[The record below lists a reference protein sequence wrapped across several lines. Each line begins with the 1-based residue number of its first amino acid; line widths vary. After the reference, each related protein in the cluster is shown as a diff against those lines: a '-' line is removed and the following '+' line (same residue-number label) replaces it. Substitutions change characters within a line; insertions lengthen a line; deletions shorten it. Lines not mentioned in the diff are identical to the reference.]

1 MKNKKF
7 ITKLFI
13 AVLAAVM
20 MIFATTAV
28 CAYDDAECINDPSVQ
43 QTAYDYY
50 DDYYDD
56 YYENNSS
63 YRMRTNWGRAIGTS
77 VLVSVIGS
85 VVVVAFVFGRYKF
98 HGRTEPYPY
107 NRKAPLELTGSEDI
121 LIDTQIRRERIERDR
136 R

>member
-28 CAYDDAECINDPSVQ
+28 CAYDDAECINNPSVQ
-43 QTAYDYY
+43 QTAY
-50 DDYYDD
+50 D

-98 HGRTEPYPY
+98 HGRTEPYQY

>member
-20 MIFATTAV
+20 MIFVTTAV

-50 DDYYDD
+50 D
-56 YYENNSS
+56 ENNSS

>member
-1 MKNKKF
+1 
-7 ITKLFI
+7 
-13 AVLAAVM
+13 
-20 MIFATTAV
+20 MIFVTTAV

-50 DDYYDD
+50 
-56 YYENNSS
+56 ENNSS
-63 YRMRTNWGRAIGTS
+63 YRMGTNWGRAIGTS

-85 VVVVAFVFGRYKF
+85 VVVVAFVFSRYKF

>member
-50 DDYYDD
+50 
-56 YYENNSS
+56 ENNSS
-63 YRMRTNWGRAIGTS
+63 YRMETNWGRAIGTS

-98 HGRTEPYPY
+98 HGRTEPYQY

-121 LIDTQIRRERIERDR
+121 LIDTQIKRERIERDR

>member
-20 MIFATTAV
+20 MIFVTTAV
-28 CAYDDAECINDPSVQ
+28 CAYDDAECINNPSVQ

-50 DDYYDD
+50 
-56 YYENNSS
+56 ENNSS
-63 YRMRTNWGRAIGTS
+63 YRMGTNWGRAIGTS

>member
-20 MIFATTAV
+20 MIFVTTAV

-43 QTAYDYY
+43 QTAY
-50 DDYYDD
+50 D

>member
-20 MIFATTAV
+20 MIFVTTAV

-50 DDYYDD
+50 
-56 YYENNSS
+56 ENNSS
-63 YRMRTNWGRAIGTS
+63 YRMGTNWGRAIGTS